1 MEDSF
6 EDGLAALKLIPDWFL
21 INEILEK
28 FRDALLA
35 SYDIL
40 FFDKKFNKVIFFVN
54 EQGILG
60 RVS

>member
-1 MEDSF
+1 M
-6 EDGLAALKLIPDWFL
+6 
-21 INEILEK
+21 LEK

-35 SYDIL
+35 NYDIL
-40 FFDKKFNKVIFFVN
+40 FFDKKLSKVIFFVN

>member
-1 MEDSF
+1 MEDAF